1 MTTNDEQLL
10 KLIRLE
16 RWLQRRNPRRLWAE
30 TTALAIGFACL
41 ADMLAVLSLEWFP
54 PDPGCPIVYDFGWCL
69 DTTGLSPWPVVLGW
83 VAGVLLIISD
93 EFIQWRRQHECGFRR
108 PPTHRSHP
116 NCSSALWG
124 VKSYSK
130 NQCGDIDI

>member
-10 KLIRLE
+10 QLIRLD

-30 TTALAIGFACL
+30 AAALAIGFACL
-41 ADMLAVLSLEWFP
+41 ADVLAVLSLEWFP
-54 PDPGCPIVYDFGWCL
+54 PDPACPIVYDFALCV

-83 VAGVLLIISD
+83 VAAVVLIISV
-93 EFIQWRRQHECGFRR
+93 EFIEWRCRHESGLRR
-108 PPTHRSHP
+108 PPTQRSHP

-124 VKSYSK
+124 GNSYSDS
-130 NQCGDIDI
+130 QS